1 MKSLLNTKSHATDF
15 ALFVA
20 RVGLGAMFMLH
31 GEGKIF
37 GGVEKWEKLGRS
49 MENFGIDF
57 APAFWGFMA
66 SFAEFGGGAL
76 LILGLFTRPACFLLV
91 ITMIVAATRHML
103 PPETIAQVA
112 KDLVAPKTTMDL
124 LKEAS
129 HAIEAGCVFFA
140 LMLIGPGKWSLDKKL
155 FG

>member
-1 MKSLLNTKSHATDF
+1 MKQLLGTKPAAVDF
-15 ALFVA
+15 ALFIA
-20 RVGLGAMFMLH
+20 RVGMGAMFMLH

-37 GGVEKWEKLGRS
+37 GGVEKWEKLGKS
-49 MENFGIDF
+49 MEMFGIEF
-57 APAFWGFMA
+57 APVFWGFMA
-66 SFAEFGGGAL
+66 SFAEFGGGLL

-91 ITMIVAATRHML
+91 ITMIVAATKHMI
-103 PPETIAQVA
+103 PPDTIGQVL
-112 KDLVAPKTTMDL
+112 KDAVDPKTTMDL

-129 HAIEAGCVFFA
+129 HAIEACCVFFA

>member
-1 MKSLLNTKSHATDF
+1 MKQLLGTKPAAMDL

-20 RVGLGAMFMLH
+20 RIGLGAMFILH
-31 GEGKIF
+31 GEGKMF
-37 GGVEKWEKLGRS
+37 GGVEMWEKLGRS
-49 MENFGIDF
+49 MEAFGIDF

-66 SFAEFGGGAL
+66 SFAEFGGGIL

-91 ITMIVAATRHML
+91 ITMIVAATRHL
-103 PPETIAQVA
+103 IPPETLGQVV
-112 KDLVAPKTTMDL
+112 KDVIDPKTNLQL

-140 LMLIGPGKWSLDKKL
+140 LMLIGPGKWSLDRKL